1 MGIKDAVST
10 CFSKYATFSGRATR
24 PEFWWFYLFIVIMYI
39 VLAVL
44 GGIIGDPTIAT
55 ALIGIFGLAIIIP
68 IISVTVRRL
77 HDQDKS
83 GAWYWIA
90 LVPAVV
96 KAYANTPTARV
107 SIAKTLNNIFFFI
120 LITS

>member
-44 GGIIGDPTIAT
+44 GNIVGDPTIALT
-55 ALIGIFGLAIIIP
+55 LIGIFGLAIIIP

-83 GAWYWIA
+83 GAWYFIA
-90 LVPAVV
+90 LVPAVGGIWLIV
-96 KAYANTPTARV
+96 LLCLPGTPGPNRFGA
-107 SIAKTLNNIFFFI
+107 
-120 LITS
+120 

>member
-55 ALIGIFGLAIIIP
+55 ALIVIFGLAIIIP
-68 IISVTVRRL
+68 VISVVVRRL

-90 LVPAVV
+90 LVPAVGGIWLIV
-96 KAYANTPTARV
+96 LLCLPGTPGPNRFGA
-107 SIAKTLNNIFFFI
+107 
-120 LITS
+120 

>member
-83 GAWYWIA
+83 GAWYFIA
-90 LVPAVV
+90 LVPAVGGIWLIV
-96 KAYANTPTARV
+96 LLCLPGTPGPNRFGA
-107 SIAKTLNNIFFFI
+107 
-120 LITS
+120 

>member
-90 LVPAVV
+90 LVPAVGGIWLIV
-96 KAYANTPTARV
+96 LLCLPGTPGPNRFGA
-107 SIAKTLNNIFFFI
+107 
-120 LITS
+120 